1 MKDSF
6 LKLMFNILKNY
17 INFIIIYCYLQER
30 MKLEKVKKLFAN
42 LHDKT
47 KCVIHIRNLNPALIW
62 VLSKNEKNNFEEGI
76 FKLINNVAYG
86 KTMENVRK
94 HRNIRHVTTE
104 RRRNYL
110 VSEPHYHTTN
120 FGMII

>member
-17 INFIIIYCYLQER
+17 INFIMIYCYLQER
-30 MKLEKVKKLFAN
+30 MKVEKVKKLFAN

-62 VLSKNEKNNFEEGI
+62 VLSKNEK
-76 FKLINNVAYG
+76 K
-86 KTMENVRK
+86 
-94 HRNIRHVTTE
+94 
-104 RRRNYL
+104 
-110 VSEPHYHTTN
+110 
-120 FGMII
+120 